1 MNPSVIRLTVLILA
15 ALAISLALGLHSGPP
30 EVRKWSIKHDS
41 LPPIKVAL
49 FADFHFSSS
58 GDLEVLST
66 LKRQMIAE
74 NPDLVLFAG
83 DYIGS
88 HDLYDD
94 VSRETVV
101 KSLEALA
108 FPKPAFAVLGNH
120 DNWDSNKA
128 WTDAF
133 EGSSIRLIENQ
144 VDQITLNG
152 LEICIRGLGD
162 IYSGLWEAVEL
173 PSKCANRAI
182 TLTHDPAGLLTP
194 SGKVETLSFAGHTHC
209 GQIAFPLIGALIV
222 PTRAPKDMHC
232 GQFNRGGRGI
242 VSGGLGSSIIPLR
255 FGPLTAPSWDIIV
268 LEVATN
274 GS

>member
-1 MNPSVIRLTVLILA
+1 M
-15 ALAISLALGLHSGPP
+15 
-30 EVRKWSIKHDS
+30 
-41 LPPIKVAL
+41 KVAL
-49 FADFHFSSS
+49 FADFHFSNSR
-58 GDLEVLST
+58 DLEVLST
-66 LKRQMIAE
+66 LKRQIIAE

-120 DNWDSNKA
+120 DNWDSNEA
-128 WTDAF
+128 WSDAF
-133 EGSSIRLIENQ
+133 EGSSITLIENRIGRIFLDS
-144 VDQITLNG
+144 V
-152 LEICIRGLGD
+152 EVCIRGLSD
-162 IYSGLWEAVEL
+162 IYSGYWQAVKL
-173 PSKCANRAI
+173 PEECEQRVI

-222 PTRAPKDMHC
+222 PTRAPRDMHC

-268 LEVATN
+268 LEVATY

>member
-1 MNPSVIRLTVLILA
+1 MPSIR
-15 ALAISLALGLHSGPP
+15 
-30 EVRKWSIKHDS
+30 
-41 LPPIKVAL
+41 VAL
-49 FADFHFSSS
+49 FADFHFSTPS
-58 GDLEVLST
+58 DLEVLST

-120 DNWDSNKA
+120 DNWDSNEA
-128 WTDAF
+128 WSDAF
-133 EGSSIRLIENQ
+133 EGSSITLIENQ
-144 VDQITLNG
+144 VERISLNG
-152 LEICIRGLGD
+152 QAICIRGLGD
-162 IYSGLWEAVEL
+162 IYSGYWKGLEIPA
-173 PSKCANRAI
+173 KCEQRAI

-194 SGKVETLSFAGHTHC
+194 NATVETLSFAGHTHC
-209 GQIAFPLIGALIV
+209 GQVAFPLIGAPIV
-222 PTRAPKDMHC
+222 PTRAPRDMHC
-232 GQFNRGGRGI
+232 GQFDREGKGV

-255 FGPLTAPSWDIIV
+255 FGPLTAPGWELIDINSV
-268 LEVATN
+268 N
-274 GS
+274 

>member
-1 MNPSVIRLTVLILA
+1 M
-15 ALAISLALGLHSGPP
+15 
-30 EVRKWSIKHDS
+30 
-41 LPPIKVAL
+41 KVAL
-49 FADFHFSSS
+49 FADFHFSRPS
-58 GDLEVLST
+58 DLEMLST

-88 HDLYDD
+88 HDLYND
-94 VSRETVV
+94 VSREIVV

-133 EGSSIRLIENQ
+133 KGSSIKLIENE
-144 VDQITLNG
+144 VDRITLNG
-152 LEICIRGLGD
+152 IEICIRGFGD
-162 IYSGLWEAVEL
+162 SYSGYWKAVGLSAE
-173 PSKCANRAI
+173 CEQRII

-194 SGKVETLSFAGHTHC
+194 NATVETLSFAGHTHC
-209 GQIAFPLIGALIV
+209 GQLAFPLIGAPIV
-222 PTRAPKDMHC
+222 PTRAPRDMHC
-232 GQFNRGGRGI
+232 GQFTRGGDGI

-255 FGPLTAPSWDIIV
+255 YGPLTAPGWELIRINSVD
-268 LEVATN
+268 
-274 GS
+274 